1 MNTDTDRLFADP
13 QAGHTI
19 VLPRNMT
26 PRRLLETLE
35 EVLQDEDRDTLV
47 TCWSLRGRGEHTVVT
62 ASCAQKHTMVTL
74 RDLPMVVAACYGAA
88 NYGDV
93 DTRHSTMPPRLRGF
107 NAGLD
112 GDAPGS
118 AATRLMKVRVSDLM
132 GIDAAAGPDWSPTQI
147 ELNLRHLE
155 AVRQTLDRLGGDER
169 VFLELVTDS
178 DYGDGELVFV
188 RRQTSEY
195 QERPFDLAR
204 LLDKAGSLMDV
215 RLWLDG
221 LCRAAYVRSAL
232 DNNNNNNDKED

>member
-1 MNTDTDRLFADP
+1 MNNDTDILFADP

-35 EVLQDEDRDTLV
+35 EVLQDEDQNTVV
-47 TCWSLRGRGEHTVVT
+47 TCWSLRGRGEHTIMT
-62 ASCAQKHTMVTL
+62 ASCAQKHTLISL

-93 DTRHSTMPPRLRGF
+93 DTRHSLMPPRLRGF

-155 AVRQTLDRLGGDER
+155 AIRQTLDHLIGSER
-169 VFLELVTDS
+169 VFLELVVDS

-232 DNNNNNNDKED
+232 DNNNKED

>member
-1 MNTDTDRLFADP
+1 MSTDNDTLFADP

-19 VLPRNMT
+19 ILPRNMT

-35 EVLQDEDRDTLV
+35 EVLQDEDQDTVV
-47 TCWSLRGRGEHTVVT
+47 TCWSLRGRGEHTVIT

-88 NYGDV
+88 NYKDV
-93 DTRHSTMPPRLRGF
+93 DTRHSPMPPRLRGF

-118 AATRLMKVRVSDLM
+118 AATRLMKVRISDLLGM
-132 GIDAAAGPDWSPTQI
+132 DIADGPYWSPIQI

-155 AVRQTLDRLGGDER
+155 AIRQTLDRLGGDER
-169 VFLELVTDS
+169 VFLELVVDS
-178 DYGDGELVFV
+178 DYGEGELVLI
-188 RRQTSEY
+188 RRQTGEY

-215 RLWLDG
+215 RLWLDS
-221 LCRAAYVRSAL
+221 LCRTAYVHAAL
-232 DNNNNNNDKED
+232 DHNDNNNKED

>member
-1 MNTDTDRLFADP
+1 MNNDTDTLFADP

-26 PRRLLETLE
+26 PRQLLETLE
-35 EVLQDEDRDTLV
+35 EVLQDEDQNTVV
-47 TCWSLRGRGEHTVVT
+47 TCWSLRGRGEHTVIT

-93 DTRHSTMPPRLRGF
+93 DTRHSPMPPRLRGF

-155 AVRQTLDRLGGDER
+155 AIRQTLDHLTGSER
-169 VFLELVTDS
+169 VFLELVVDS

-221 LCRAAYVRSAL
+221 LCRAAYIRSAL
-232 DNNNNNNDKED
+232 DNNNNNENKED

>member
-1 MNTDTDRLFADP
+1 MNTDTDTLFADP

-93 DTRHSTMPPRLRGF
+93 DTRHSPMPPRLRGF
-107 NAGLD
+107 NAGLE

-118 AATRLMKVRVSDLM
+118 DATRLMKVRISDLM

-232 DNNNNNNDKED
+232 DNNNNNDKED

>member
-1 MNTDTDRLFADP
+1 MNTDTDRMFADP

-35 EVLQDEDRDTLV
+35 EILQDEDLDTVV
-47 TCWSLRGRGEHTVVT
+47 TCWSLRGRGEHTVIT

-74 RDLPMVVAACYGAA
+74 RDLPMVVAACYGAV
-88 NYGDV
+88 NSGDV
-93 DTRHSTMPPRLRGF
+93 DTRHSPMPPRLRGF

-118 AATRLMKVRVSDLM
+118 AATRLMKVRISDLLGM
-132 GIDAAAGPDWSPTQI
+132 DVADGPAWSPIQI
-147 ELNLRHLE
+147 EMNLRHLE
-155 AVRQTLDRLGGDER
+155 AIRQTLDRLGGDAR

-178 DYGDGELVFV
+178 DYGDGELVLV

-215 RLWLDG
+215 RLWLDS
-221 LCRAAYVRSAL
+221 LCRAAYLHDAL
-232 DNNNNNNDKED
+232 YNHNDNNKED

>member
-1 MNTDTDRLFADP
+1 MNADNDTLFADP

-35 EVLQDEDRDTLV
+35 EVLQDEDQNTVV

-62 ASCAQKHTMVTL
+62 ASCSQKHTLISL

-93 DTRHSTMPPRLRGF
+93 DTRHSPMPPRLRGF
-107 NAGLD
+107 NAGLE

-118 AATRLMKVRVSDLM
+118 PATGLMKVRVSDLLGM
-132 GIDAAAGPDWSPTQI
+132 DVADDSDWSPTQI
-147 ELNLRHLE
+147 ELNLRSLE
-155 AVRQTLDRLGGDER
+155 AIRQTLDHLTGSER
-169 VFLELVTDS
+169 VFLELVVDS
-178 DYGDGELVFV
+178 DYGEGELVLV

-195 QERPFDLAR
+195 QERPFGLAQ

-215 RLWLDG
+215 RLWLDA

-232 DNNNNNNDKED
+232 DNHNDNKED

>member
-1 MNTDTDRLFADP
+1 MNTDNDTLFADP

-35 EVLQDEDRDTLV
+35 EVLQDEDQNTVV
-47 TCWSLRGRGEHTVVT
+47 TCWSLRGRGEHTIVT

-93 DTRHSTMPPRLRGF
+93 DTRHSPIPPRLRGF

-118 AATRLMKVRVSDLM
+118 PATRLMKVRVSDLLGM
-132 GIDAAAGPDWSPTQI
+132 DVADDSDWSPTQI
-147 ELNLRHLE
+147 ELNLRSLE
-155 AVRQTLDRLGGDER
+155 AIRQTLDHLIGSER
-169 VFLELVTDS
+169 VFLELVVDS
-178 DYGDGELVFV
+178 DYGEGELVLV

-195 QERPFDLAR
+195 QERPFGLAQ

-215 RLWLDG
+215 RLWLDA

-232 DNNNNNNDKED
+232 DSHNDNKED

>member
-1 MNTDTDRLFADP
+1 MNTDNDTLFADP

-35 EVLQDEDRDTLV
+35 EVLQDEDQDTLV

-74 RDLPMVVAACYGAA
+74 RDLPMVVAACYGAV
-88 NYGDV
+88 NSGDV
-93 DTRHSTMPPRLRGF
+93 DTRYSPMPPRLRGF
-107 NAGLD
+107 NAGLE
-112 GDAPGS
+112 GDVPGS
-118 AATRLMKVRVSDLM
+118 PATRLMKVRVSDLLGM
-132 GIDAAAGPDWSPTQI
+132 DVADDSDWSPTQI
-147 ELNLRHLE
+147 ELNLRYLE
-155 AVRQTLDRLGGDER
+155 AIRQTLDQLTGSER

-178 DYGDGELVFV
+178 EHGEGELVLV

-204 LLDKAGSLMDV
+204 LLDKASSLMDV
-215 RLWLDG
+215 RLWLDD
-221 LCRAAYVRSAL
+221 LCRSAYVRSAL
-232 DNNNNNNDKED
+232 DSHNDNKEG

>member
-1 MNTDTDRLFADP
+1 MNNDTDRMFADP
-13 QAGHTI
+13 KAGHTI

-35 EVLQDEDRDTLV
+35 EVLQDEDQDTVV

-74 RDLPMVVAACYGAA
+74 RDLPMVVAACYGAV

-93 DTRHSTMPPRLRGF
+93 DTRHSPMPPRLRGF
-107 NAGLD
+107 NAGLE

-118 AATRLMKVRVSDLM
+118 DATRLMKVRIRDLM
-132 GIDAAAGPDWSPTQI
+132 GIDGADGPAWSPIQI
-147 ELNLRHLE
+147 ELNLRYLE
-155 AVRQTLDRLGGDER
+155 AVRQTLDRLTGSER
-169 VFLELVTDS
+169 VFLELVVDS
-178 DYGDGELVFV
+178 DYGDGELVLV

-204 LLDKAGSLMDV
+204 LMDKASSLMDV
-215 RLWLDG
+215 RLWLDD
-221 LCRAAYVRSAL
+221 LCRSAYVRAAL
-232 DNNNNNNDKED
+232 DNYNDNKED

>member
-1 MNTDTDRLFADP
+1 MNTDNDTLFADP

-35 EVLQDEDRDTLV
+35 EVLQDEDLDTLV
-47 TCWSLRGRGEHTVVT
+47 TCWSLRGRGEHTVIT
-62 ASCAQKHTMVTL
+62 ASCAQKHTLISL

-107 NAGLD
+107 NAGLE

-155 AVRQTLDRLGGDER
+155 GVRQTLDQLTGSER
-169 VFLELVTDS
+169 VFLELVVDS

-215 RLWLDG
+215 RLWLDS

-232 DNNNNNNDKED
+232 DHNDNNKED

>member
-1 MNTDTDRLFADP
+1 MNTDNDTLFADP

-35 EVLQDEDRDTLV
+35 EVLQDEDQDTLV
-47 TCWSLRGRGEHTVVT
+47 TCWSLRGRGEHTIVT

-93 DTRHSTMPPRLRGF
+93 DTRHSPIPPRLRGF

-118 AATRLMKVRVSDLM
+118 PATRLMKVRVSDLLGM
-132 GIDAAAGPDWSPTQI
+132 DVADDSDWSPTQI
-147 ELNLRHLE
+147 ELNLRSLE
-155 AVRQTLDRLGGDER
+155 AIRQTLDHLIGSER
-169 VFLELVTDS
+169 VFLELVVDS
-178 DYGDGELVFV
+178 DYGEGELVLV

-195 QERPFDLAR
+195 QERPFGLAQ

-215 RLWLDG
+215 RLWLDA

-232 DNNNNNNDKED
+232 DSHNDNKED